1 MRLFN
6 KKNNDKKVKV
16 NLKEGERI
24 LIERTDENGT
34 VIQEALEDL
43 GDEKEKTEDDKSEKK
58 SVLDKVKKPVAIA
71 AAVAA
76 GIGIGIG
83 IVSTRSKK
91 GSAQPA
97 DNGTTGTDS
106 GFEESA
112 E

>member
-76 GIGIGIG
+76 GIGIGI
-83 IVSTRSKK
+83 VSTRSKK